1 MSNRD
6 VVFQVDIQSVVV
18 TAEELSELT
27 QFLRNKKFMFK
38 DYQGKGNGFAGG
50 EYEFSLVDCGDKNR
64 IEIKPINETL
74 WLYLNTFGKE
84 TECKS

>member
-27 QFLRNKKFMFK
+27 RFLRNKKFMFK
-38 DYQGKGNGFAGG
+38 RYVFF
-50 EYEFSLVDCGDKNR
+50 Y
-64 IEIKPINETL
+64 
-74 WLYLNTFGKE
+74 
-84 TECKS
+84 